1 MRPFRRR
8 LASFALVLT
17 ALQLALLFAVP
28 VSACCARQPIA
39 VRTSAEAA
47 GSKDC
52 CPAGSHPPGDCP
64 LHKDKTGKSSGAQ
77 TSAADRCR
85 MMCDA
90 PHGPQ
95 IVFGAIGV
103 LPAPAVSD
111 ITFTWSSL
119 QARTIPHVFAPATF
133 PAGPPP
139 KSL

>member
-1 MRPFRRR
+1 MRAFRRR
-8 LASFALVLT
+8 LASFTLALT
-17 ALQLALLFAVP
+17 AVQFALLFAAP

-39 VRTSAEAA
+39 VRTSAEA
-47 GSKDC
+47 KDC
-52 CPAGSHPPGDCP
+52 CPAGSHPPGECP
-64 LHKDKTGKSSGAQ
+64 LHKDQVRKSSGPQ
-77 TSAADRCR
+77 TSAADHCR

-103 LPAPAVSD
+103 LPPPAVSD
-111 ITFTWSSL
+111 ITFTWSPF
-119 QARTIPHVFAPATF
+119 QARTIAHVAAPAAF